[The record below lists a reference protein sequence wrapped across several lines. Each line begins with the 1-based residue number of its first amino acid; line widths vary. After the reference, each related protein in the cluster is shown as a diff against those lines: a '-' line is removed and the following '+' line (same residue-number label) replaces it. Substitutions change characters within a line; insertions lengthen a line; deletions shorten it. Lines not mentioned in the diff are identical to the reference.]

1 MSVKQSF
8 VGFNFDR
15 LTFEQAVA
23 DVAARAAGAGLTY
36 VVTPNVDHVVRLEDG
51 TDGAEVRR
59 AYLEADLC
67 FCDSRIL
74 ALLARISGLTL
85 QIVPGSDLAADL
97 LRNQL
102 NAGDKLN
109 LIGGDALMAS
119 RLAAMFPQVSIAHHA
134 PPMGLMQKPGAIAAT
149 VDFMEA
155 NPARF
160 SLIAV
165 GSPQQEMIAWHA
177 KQRGKAT
184 GVALCIGA
192 SVEFLTGTKNR
203 APRWVQ
209 RAHMEWLHRL
219 ASEPRRLWKRY
230 LLRDPKIFG
239 IVLGWNWRRL
249 TGRGG

>member
-1 MSVKQSF
+1 MKQSF
-8 VGFNFDR
+8 VGLDFDR
-15 LTFEQAVA
+15 LTFEEAVA
-23 DVAARAAGAGLTY
+23 DVAARSAGAGLTY

-51 TDGAEVRR
+51 TDGPEVRR

-74 ALLARISGLTL
+74 SLLARFSGVTL
-85 QIVPGSDLAADL
+85 QIVPGSDLAAEL
-97 LRNQL
+97 LRKFL
-102 NAGDKLN
+102 NDGDKLN
-109 LIGGDALMAS
+109 LIGGDALMTA
-119 RLAAMFPQVSIAHHA
+119 RLQAMFPQVRIAHYE
-134 PPMGLMQKPGAIAAT
+134 PPMGLMQKPDAIQET
-149 VDFMEA
+149 VAFMED

-184 GVALCIGA
+184 GMALCIGA
-192 SVEFLTGTKNR
+192 SVEFLTGIKHR

-209 RAHMEWLHRL
+209 KAHLEWFHRL
-219 ASEPRRLWKRY
+219 LSEPRRLWKRY

-239 IVLGWNWRRL
+239 IVLGWNIRRL
-249 TGRGG
+249 RGKA